1 MFEIESRTY
10 FGEGKRIGHASIFMN
25 RKRHASKFEVIFY
38 MGMHG
43 EFTILYEENVCL
55 NSSERSDFESWFLHQ
70 YIR

>member
-10 FGEGKRIGHASIFMN
+10 FGESKRIGHASIFMN
-25 RKRHASKFEVIFY
+25 RKRHASKFEVIFC
-38 MGMHG
+38 MGIHG

-55 NSSERSDFESWFLHQ
+55 DSSERADFESWFLHQ